1 MDFSAPQARFLGD
14 LVTLYKAKCIE
25 FGPPQAKI
33 FSVPPSFREKYFYF
47 PPIFRD
53 PGGEVKNRFPP
64 IMGGETNIPE
74 HIREND
80 QNFAKSLY
88 TAGFNRSK
96 K

>member
-14 LVTLYKAKCIE
+14 LVTLYKVKCIE

-64 IMGGETNIPE
+64 IMGGGNKYP
-74 HIREND
+74 
-80 QNFAKSLY
+80 
-88 TAGFNRSK
+88 
-96 K
+96 